1 MELSDLNHDERL
13 ALVALIEFI
22 GESQAETSEE
32 DAEISRAVAI
42 LGASTW
48 MRLAGEVDR
57 RFHDAQGLKDFLG
70 SIGRPE
76 ARALIFEAVLEV
88 GLADG
93 RALRHPDMLDW
104 LRDTWQVELEVPS
117 DSPT

>member
-22 GESQAETSEE
+22 GESQAETTEE

-42 LGASTW
+42 LGASAW
-48 MRLAGEVDR
+48 MRLADEVDR
-57 RFHDAQGLKDFLG
+57 RFHDTEGLKGFLG
-70 SIGRPE
+70 SIGRSE
-76 ARALIFEAVLEV
+76 ARALIFEAVLEA

-93 RALRHPDMLDW
+93 RALRQPDMLDW
-104 LRDTWQVELEVPS
+104 LRVAWQVELEVPV
-117 DSPT
+117 DSAS